1 MAYIGNTPANI
12 FTSLETQTI
21 TGDGSTEYTLTHA
34 VSSGKDILVYINNV
48 KQEEGS
54 GKSYTATGS
63 TITFSDAVASTDSC
77 YLLYVNR
84 AIGTH
89 TPADAS
95 VDADAIAGGA
105 VTTAKIAAD
114 AVTGAKI
121 ADDAIDSEH
130 YTDGSIDTAH
140 LGDLQVTTAKIA
152 ADAITGA
159 KIADDAINSEH
170 YTDGSI
176 DTAHIADSQITSAK
190 LGNNSVGITQLNVSD
205 GSSGQFLRTDG
216 SGTLSFATVSVGLTG
231 IDDQSSSN
239 DDQVTITD
247 SAVVINEDSDDVDF
261 RVESNGNAN
270 MLVVDGGVDQIAIG
284 RAINSSSTV
293 AIQNKD
299 DSNQNCLDLFN
310 DNGNRMITMQQDTS
324 GNGKLILQNNDGT
337 NRVRLDANNGGIA
350 FGTDTAA
357 ANTLDDY
364 EEGTWTPTGNGVTF
378 TGNSGTYVKIG
389 RVVYVN
395 FVFTIPSNSSS
406 NAFTVSGFPFSS
418 SSSNATR
425 GGFVTAF
432 TNNDDVNKSN
442 FLIMGTSSTTAAFN
456 SQQGNAVTNNDF
468 NNGGQIFKSGF
479 YMV

>member
-84 AIGTH
+84 AIATH

-95 VDADAIAGGA
+95 VDADAIAGSAVVAGKIASGA

-114 AVTGAKI
+114 AVTNAKI

-159 KIADDAINSEH
+159 KIADDAIDSEH

-176 DTAHIADSQITSAK
+176 DTAHIADAQITSAK
-190 LGNNSVGITQLNVSD
+190 IANATLVLPNKLDMNGNELILDADADTSITSD
-205 GSSGQFLRTDG
+205 T
-216 SGTLSFATVSVGLTG
+216 
-231 IDDQSSSN
+231 DDQIDIHIAGA
-239 DDQVTITD
+239 DDFRFTANNMNVLSGSTLTIDSGATIT
-247 SAVVINEDSDDVDF
+247 
-261 RVESNGNAN
+261 
-270 MLVVDGGVDQIAIG
+270 
-284 RAINSSSTV
+284 
-293 AIQNKD
+293 
-299 DSNQNCLDLFN
+299 
-310 DNGNRMITMQQDTS
+310 
-324 GNGKLILQNNDGT
+324 
-337 NRVRLDANNGGIA
+337 
-350 FGTDTAA
+350 
-357 ANTLDDY
+357 
-364 EEGTWTPTGNGVTF
+364 
-378 TGNSGTYVKIG
+378 NSGT
-389 RVVYVN
+389 
-395 FVFTIPSNSSS
+395 
-406 NAFTVSGFPFSS
+406 ASGFGITWNIGSAYN
-418 SSSNATR
+418 SNFNASAGNGYFVSTS
-425 GGFVTAF
+425 GGAVTATLPASPSAGDEIRF
-432 TNNDDVNKSN
+432 IDLSATFDSNNLTVGRNGKP
-442 FLIMGTSSTTAAFN
+442 IMGAASDLTVATERAGLGLVF
-456 SQQGNAVTNNDF
+456 SDDTNGWLLID
-468 NNGGQIFKSGF
+468 K
-479 YMV
+479 

>member
-21 TGDGSTEYTLTHA
+21 TGDGSTSYTLTHA

-54 GKSYTATGS
+54 SKSYTATGN

-105 VTTAKIAAD
+105 VNSGKIAAD

-159 KIADDAINSEH
+159 KIADDAIDSEH

-176 DTAHIADSQITSAK
+176 DTAHIADAQITSAK
-190 LGNNSVGITQLNVSD
+190 IANATLVLPNKLDMNGNELILDADADTSITSD
-205 GSSGQFLRTDG
+205 T
-216 SGTLSFATVSVGLTG
+216 
-231 IDDQSSSN
+231 DDQIDIHIAGA
-239 DDQVTITD
+239 DDFRFTANNMNVLSGSTLTIDSGATIT
-247 SAVVINEDSDDVDF
+247 
-261 RVESNGNAN
+261 
-270 MLVVDGGVDQIAIG
+270 
-284 RAINSSSTV
+284 
-293 AIQNKD
+293 
-299 DSNQNCLDLFN
+299 
-310 DNGNRMITMQQDTS
+310 
-324 GNGKLILQNNDGT
+324 
-337 NRVRLDANNGGIA
+337 
-350 FGTDTAA
+350 
-357 ANTLDDY
+357 
-364 EEGTWTPTGNGVTF
+364 
-378 TGNSGTYVKIG
+378 NSGT
-389 RVVYVN
+389 
-395 FVFTIPSNSSS
+395 
-406 NAFTVSGFPFSS
+406 ASGFGITWNIGSAYN
-418 SSSNATR
+418 SNFNASAGNGYFVSTS
-425 GGFVTAF
+425 GGAVTATLPASPSAGDEIRF
-432 TNNDDVNKSN
+432 IDLSATFDTNNLTVGRNGKP
-442 FLIMGTSSTTAAFN
+442 IMGAASDLTVATERAGLGLVF
-456 SQQGNAVTNNDF
+456 SDDTNGWLLID
-468 NNGGQIFKSGF
+468 K
-479 YMV
+479 

>member
-54 GKSYTATGS
+54 GKSYTATGN

-84 AIGTH
+84 AIATH

-95 VDADAIAGGA
+95 VDADAIAGSAVVAGKIASSA

-140 LGDLQVTTAKIA
+140 IADLQVTTAKIA

-159 KIADDAINSEH
+159 KIADDAIDSEH

-176 DTAHIADSQITSAK
+176 DTAHLA
-190 LGNNSVGITQLNVSD
+190 NNSVGITQLNVSD

-216 SGTLSFATVSVGLTG
+216 SGTLSFATVSTSTAFDDVTAGDAAINVTTTAGDITIDAQGNDTDIIFKGTDNNSDITMLTLDGSEDGHATFKNGITLSDGNLTVASGHG
-231 IDDQSSSN
+231 IDFSATANASGMSN
-239 DDQVTITD
+239 
-247 SAVVINEDSDDVDF
+247 E
-261 RVESNGNAN
+261 
-270 MLVVDGGVDQIAIG
+270 L
-284 RAINSSSTV
+284 
-293 AIQNKD
+293 
-299 DSNQNCLDLFN
+299 
-310 DNGNRMITMQQDTS
+310 
-324 GNGKLILQNNDGT
+324 
-337 NRVRLDANNGGIA
+337 
-350 FGTDTAA
+350 
-357 ANTLDDY
+357 LDDY
-364 EEGTWTPTGNGVTF
+364 EEGSFTPAGVSF
-378 TGNSGTYVKIG
+378 SLDSSGGRYTKIG
-389 RVVYVN
+389 NTVHCIF
-395 FVFTIPSNSSS
+395 FVQYNSTGDSVQ
-406 NAFTVSGFPFSS
+406 NIISGFPFTA
-418 SSSNATR
+418 SNLTNLN
-425 GGFVTAF
+425 GGFH
-432 TNNDDVNKSN
+432 DS
-442 FLIMGTSSTTAAFN
+442 FN
-456 SQQGNAVTNNDF
+456 STQQTVSSVAIGMQKNTTRCQFYSVGGDQIENANQYR
-468 NNGGQIFKSGF
+468 NGTRTLTLVGHYQTDS
-479 YMV
+479 

>member
-84 AIGTH
+84 AIATH

-95 VDADAIAGGA
+95 VDADAIAGSAVVAGKIASGA

-114 AVTGAKI
+114 AVTNAKI

-159 KIADDAINSEH
+159 KIADDAIDSEH

-176 DTAHIADSQITSAK
+176 DTAHIADAQITSAK
-190 LGNNSVGITQLNVSD
+190 IANATLVLPNKLDMNGNELILEADADTSITSD
-205 GSSGQFLRTDG
+205 T
-216 SGTLSFATVSVGLTG
+216 
-231 IDDQSSSN
+231 DDQIDIHIAGA
-239 DDQVTITD
+239 DDFRFTANNMNVLSGSTLTIDSGATIT
-247 SAVVINEDSDDVDF
+247 
-261 RVESNGNAN
+261 
-270 MLVVDGGVDQIAIG
+270 
-284 RAINSSSTV
+284 
-293 AIQNKD
+293 
-299 DSNQNCLDLFN
+299 
-310 DNGNRMITMQQDTS
+310 
-324 GNGKLILQNNDGT
+324 
-337 NRVRLDANNGGIA
+337 
-350 FGTDTAA
+350 
-357 ANTLDDY
+357 
-364 EEGTWTPTGNGVTF
+364 
-378 TGNSGTYVKIG
+378 NSGT
-389 RVVYVN
+389 
-395 FVFTIPSNSSS
+395 
-406 NAFTVSGFPFSS
+406 ASGFGITWNIGSAYN
-418 SSSNATR
+418 SNFNASAGNGYFVSTS
-425 GGFVTAF
+425 GGAVTATLPASPSAGDEIRF
-432 TNNDDVNKSN
+432 IDLSATFDTNNLTVGRNGKP
-442 FLIMGTSSTTAAFN
+442 IMGAASDLTVATERAGLGLVF
-456 SQQGNAVTNNDF
+456 SDDTNGWLLID
-468 NNGGQIFKSGF
+468 K
-479 YMV
+479 